1 MAPIYETLARK
12 NLLYLIT
19 QEFASEDLDLHPD
32 RVSNHDMGLIYEYLI
47 RKFKEGAAAGEQYT
61 PRDVVQLLVQLVFAD
76 VQHDLKTSAGSLV
89 AIYDPACGTGGM
101 ITVAKDYLV
110 DAWGL
115 DPTNIFIYG
124 QELREKTYAICKAD
138 ALMKGDDGSRIKRG
152 NTLSADKLIGQQFNF
167 MMANPEFGTDWKKI
181 ESFIRD
187 EAGRGSSGR
196 FGAGLPDVGDASL
209 LFLQHMISK
218 MTPLDKGGS
227 VIGIVF
233 NGSPLFNGDAGSG
246 WSDIRKWI
254 ITNDWLDA
262 IVALPEDMFYNTNIA
277 TYLWIVRNNK
287 PARRRGT
294 ITLINGNQERF
305 RTLMRRNLGKK
316 RVELTA
322 ATIAELVGLYREGKP
337 VPKLAQVFD
346 LKDFGY
352 TRVTVERPLRLRFNI
367 TDEHLTAFQKSG
379 YFTALLA
386 TKKVGDKAR
395 DDMAK
400 GKEKQAALVNALTG
414 AMALCPCRDD
424 RVFLQA
430 INHAL
435 PFKATAQLVTALRAA
450 FGTTDETA
458 EKVLLKPLET
468 YFNRA
473 TAEAHPGEWYQT
485 DSDLRDEER
494 IPLKT
499 NIADYFATEVLPYA
513 PDAWMDRS
521 KDKVG
526 FEISFTKYFYEYQP
540 PRDLKAIL
548 ADLEALAL
556 LQEQRAAVIHRAV
569 TKGLDPHSKMK
580 PSGVEWLGDVPEE
593 WTVKRLK
600 FWVKHISAQ
609 VSVMPDGHAYL
620 ALEHVEGK
628 TGRILPNES
637 AEFDSNVKLFKAND
651 ILFGRLRPYLAKVA
665 LPDFDGVC
673 VGELMVLRADPQEV
687 SPRYLQ
693 LRLLTPDF
701 IDLVDGST
709 QGAKMPR
716 ANWSFVGDI
725 KVALPPRSDQDA
737 VVTHIERETA
747 KLDTLMAKYRR
758 ELDLLAEYRA
768 SLISH
773 AVTGKIDVRGLVE
786 PIQ

>member
-1 MAPIYETLARK
+1 MPSHTEIGEFIWRIADHLRGDYEKNDNEDVILPFTLLRRLDCVLEETRDKVREAENKVSGKVTDDVLKKLLVSAAGVPFFNRSRYSFTELLKNPADIKENFGAYLEGFSDNIKEILYNFSGGEEKGLAPIYETLARK

-19 QEFASEDLDLHPD
+19 KEFASEELDLHPD
-32 RVSNHDMGLIYEYLI
+32 RVSNHDMGLAYEYLI

-76 VQHDLKTSAGSLV
+76 VEHDLKARAGSLV
-89 AIYDPACGTGGM
+89 GLYDPACGTGGM
-101 ITVAKDYLV
+101 ITVAKDYLA

-152 NTLSADKLIGQQFNF
+152 NTLSEDQLIGQQFNF

-181 ESFIRD
+181 ESFIRG
-187 EAGRGSSGR
+187 EAERGFDGR

-287 PARRRGT
+287 PPARRGT
-294 ITLINGNQERF
+294 ITLVNGNQDRF

-322 ATIAELVGLYREGKP
+322 ATIAELVGLYRDGKP
-337 VPKLAQVFD
+337 VLKLAQVFD
-346 LKDFGY
+346 LEDFGY
-352 TRVTVERPLRLRFNI
+352 TRVTVERPLRLRFEI
-367 TDEHLTAFQKSG
+367 TEERLTAFQQSG
-379 YFTALLA
+379 YFAGLVL
-386 TKKVGDKAR
+386 TKKVGDRALIEIV
-395 DDMAK
+395 K
-400 GKEKQAALVNALTG
+400 GKKKQDEILAALKKAKK
-414 AMALCPCRDD
+414 LCPCLND

-430 INHAL
+430 ISGAL
-435 PFKATAQLVTALRAA
+435 SFKATAQLVTALRSA
-450 FGTTDETA
+450 FGATDEAA
-458 EKVLLKPLET
+458 EKVLLKPLESD
-468 YFNRA
+468 FARA
-473 TAEAHPGEWYQT
+473 IAETDPDNWYQT

-499 NIADYFATEVLPYA
+499 DIDAYFAREVLPYA
-513 PDAWMDRS
+513 ADAWMDRS

-548 ADLEALAL
+548 ADLEALDAEADK
-556 LQEQRAAVIHRAV
+556 LQ
-569 TKGLDPHSKMK
+569 
-580 PSGVEWLGDVPEE
+580 
-593 WTVKRLK
+593 
-600 FWVKHISAQ
+600 
-609 VSVMPDGHAYL
+609 
-620 ALEHVEGK
+620 
-628 TGRILPNES
+628 
-637 AEFDSNVKLFKAND
+637 AE
-651 ILFGRLRPYLAKVA
+651 
-665 LPDFDGVC
+665 
-673 VGELMVLRADPQEV
+673 LRA
-687 SPRYLQ
+687 
-693 LRLLTPDF
+693 
-701 IDLVDGST
+701 
-709 QGAKMPR
+709 
-716 ANWSFVGDI
+716 
-725 KVALPPRSDQDA
+725 
-737 VVTHIERETA
+737 
-747 KLDTLMAKYRR
+747 
-758 ELDLLAEYRA
+758 
-768 SLISH
+768 
-773 AVTGKIDVRGLVE
+773 
-786 PIQ
+786 